1 LNAHAWVPID
11 DENCFT
17 WTFTYHPTR
26 PLSQM
31 ELDTMQSGGGTHG
44 QLIPGTFR
52 PIINKA
58 NDSMIC
64 RAAHNK
70 RQTYRAVHGIA
81 MQDAAV
87 QESLGPIQDRTKEN
101 LVSTDNAII
110 MARHRLRK
118 AALGLKKGIEP
129 PALDPK
135 CHRVRP
141 ASFVLPVG
149 VPFDK
154 AKSDAF
160 KAKEGVAH
168 TSI

>member
-1 LNAHAWVPID
+1 
-11 DENCFT
+11 ENCFT

-31 ELDTMQSGGGTHG
+31 ELDTMQSGGGTHVK
-44 QLIPGTFR
+44 LIPGTFR
-52 PIINKA
+52 PIINKD
-58 NDSMIC
+58 NDYMID
-64 RAAHNK
+64 RAAQKNG
-70 RQTYRAVHGIA
+70 QTYNGVHGSA
-81 MQDAAV
+81 MQNAPA
-87 QESLGPIQDRTKEN
+87 QESMGPIQDRTKEN

-168 TSI
+168 T